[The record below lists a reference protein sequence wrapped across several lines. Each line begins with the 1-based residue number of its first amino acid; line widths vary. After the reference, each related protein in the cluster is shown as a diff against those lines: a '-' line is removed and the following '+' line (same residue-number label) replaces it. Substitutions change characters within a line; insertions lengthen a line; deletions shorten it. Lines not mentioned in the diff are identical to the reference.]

1 MSFTHSILKI
11 IILKLKNITLASS
24 LDEVEEQ
31 EASINPCIYLLFTNQ
46 SQWQKV
52 ASVLINLNVFDNFSG
67 DTLEQFDEEAYRNAI
82 DQWP

>member
-31 EASINPCIYLLFTNQ
+31 EASINPFIYLLFTNQ